1 MCCHGSEAKTS
12 LYNNKQTGQLID
24 GPVGGR
30 RCECGGEF
38 AGILGLVGQRAVVK
52 KTATV
57 GARGPE
63 KVQRP
68 LLA

>member
-1 MCCHGSEAKTS
+1 MCCYGSEAITS

-24 GPVGGR
+24 GPMGDGW
-30 RCECGGEF
+30 CECGGDF
-38 AGILGLVGQRAVVK
+38 TGILGLVGQRVVVK

-57 GARGPE
+57 GVRGPE